1 MLMMLN
7 TGASMI
13 DVKLP
18 PMRRGDPTWS
28 TALRYPRQGFW
39 TEHDFFAMEGQDNG
53 LKELSNGYLEVL
65 PMPSLYHQDI
75 AIYILDILREFLRT
89 INDRG
94 RVSMA
99 PCPIRFTSK
108 RIREPD
114 VFYLSEK
121 RLVQTGTYP
130 TGADFVAE
138 VVSGGNIDRR
148 RDLITKRKEYA
159 KAGIKEYWIVDP
171 KKTVI
176 IVLTLNKATKK
187 YKVHGKYTAG
197 QTATSKMFKGFS
209 VEVNQVFKKR

>member
-1 MLMMLN
+1 
-7 TGASMI
+7 MI

-28 TALRYPRQGFW
+28 TALIYPRQGYW
-39 TEHDFFAMEGQDNG
+39 TEDDYFAMEGQNNS
-53 LKELSNGYLEVL
+53 LKELSDGYLEVL

-75 AIYILDILREFLRT
+75 AIFMLDILRDYLKT

-99 PCPIRFTSK
+99 PCPMRFTSNK
-108 RIREPD
+108 IREPD

-121 RLVQTGTYP
+121 RLARTGKYP
-130 TGADFVAE
+130 TGADLVIE
-138 VVSGGNIDRR
+138 VVSGGKIDRK

-171 KKTVI
+171 KKTTI
-176 IVLTLNKATKK
+176 HVLTLNRLTKR
-187 YKVHGKYTAG
+187 YKVHGKFTAG
-197 QTATSKMFKGFS
+197 QTATSKMFKGFT